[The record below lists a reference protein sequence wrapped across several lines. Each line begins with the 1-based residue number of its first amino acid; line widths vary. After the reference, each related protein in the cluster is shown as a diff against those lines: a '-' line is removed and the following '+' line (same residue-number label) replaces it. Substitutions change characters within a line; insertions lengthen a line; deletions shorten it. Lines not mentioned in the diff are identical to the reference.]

1 MRIMGTVAGVLLLA
15 VLGLGW
21 MLKGAWEDTAA
32 AQQQAA
38 QAGQVA
44 AEQRQQ
50 AEALLGR
57 LDALDTAL
65 KGLQADQQANQQAL
79 EQRLRGIE
87 NITKSEGDT
96 DASMACLDQPAPAQL
111 VERVR

>member
-1 MRIMGTVAGVLLLA
+1 MRILGTAVAILLLA
-15 VLGLGW
+15 VIGMSYALRS
-21 MLKGAWEDTAA
+21 AWQDAEIARQREA
-32 AQQQAA
+32 QAA
-38 QAGQVA
+38 QVA
-44 AEQRQQ
+44 QEQRQQ
-50 AEALLGR
+50 AELVLGR
-57 LDALDTAL
+57 LEALDTAL
-65 KGLQADQQANQQAL
+65 TGLQAEQQANQRAL